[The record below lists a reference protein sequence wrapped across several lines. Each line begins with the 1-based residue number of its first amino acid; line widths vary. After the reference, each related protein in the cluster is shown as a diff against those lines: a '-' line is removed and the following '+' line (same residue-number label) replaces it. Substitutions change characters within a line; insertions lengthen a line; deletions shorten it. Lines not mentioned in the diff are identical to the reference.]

1 MIEKID
7 SLKKRAFSTKFVPI
21 LLIIVGLSGFLFGI
35 YFYWQQLMR
44 TPFYLWIFA
53 IDCPLYVILF
63 CAIIAM
69 RMKGKSN
76 LLFNFFVSI
85 GLIKY
90 GLWTIASVAASGWEW
105 FWFLVPLH
113 SVMVIAGASLVLYSK
128 TGMHGFIGA
137 FAWFL
142 TNDFID
148 VFLKTIPY
156 VNITA
161 IEIMIVFSFVSTVII
176 VPLVFVVTKIIKQ
189 NKQF

>member
-1 MIEKID
+1 MLETID
-7 SLKKRAFSTKFVPI
+7 RLKENAFSKKILPI
-21 LLIIVGLSGFLFGI
+21 IAILIGLSGFVFGI
-35 YFYWQQLMR
+35 YFYWQQLMI
-44 TPFYLWIFA
+44 TPFYFWIFV

-69 RMKGKSN
+69 RMRGKTN

-113 SVMVIAGASLVLYSK
+113 SVMVIAGVVLVLYSK
-128 TGMHGFIGA
+128 TGLYGFIGA

-148 VFLKTIPY
+148 YFLKTMPY
-156 VNITA
+156 VRITA
-161 IEIMIVFSFVSTVII
+161 TETMIFFSFVSTIII
-176 VPLVFVVTKIIKQ
+176 VPLVFVATKLIKQ
-189 NKQF
+189 NRRF